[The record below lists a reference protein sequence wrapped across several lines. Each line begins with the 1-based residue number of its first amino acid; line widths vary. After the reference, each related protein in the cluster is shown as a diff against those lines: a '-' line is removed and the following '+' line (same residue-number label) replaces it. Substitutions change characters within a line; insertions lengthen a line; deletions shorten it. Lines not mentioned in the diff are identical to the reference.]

1 MLTARVRAQS
11 QLTLN
16 DITHRYGD
24 HTVLDRVTLTI
35 SPGERVGILGD
46 NGSGKSTLLRLLAGE
61 EEPSNGELTVLAPG
75 GVGYLPQTL
84 EAVGVSTGTVGD
96 AIDSA
101 LAVLRGMEARL
112 RAAESTLGSATPEEL
127 DAYGDLLA
135 RFEARG
141 GYDADARVDAGLHGL
156 GLPCLDRG
164 RPLST
169 LSGGERSRLALAAM
183 LAASPEL
190 LLLDEPTND
199 LDDRAVAWLED
210 RLRRHRG
217 TVVAVTH
224 DRAFLANVTDT
235 VLEVDHDLRR
245 INRYGN
251 GYDGFLAA
259 KASARARWIREYEAW
274 RADLARQR
282 RLAENGVA
290 ALQAIPR
297 KMEKAAFGHGAFKM
311 RGAAHGSMG
320 RVRNAKER
328 MERLTDNPVAPPP
341 VPLRMTAGFTGSP
354 AGESAAGE
362 STPTASLEG
371 VRVDHRLEVPCL
383 DLAPGERVLVTGP
396 NGAGKTT
403 LLRVLSGDAVP
414 DGGRVSVPGRVGY
427 LRQEDGSFAAG
438 QTVLGAYAAGRPG
451 FPEDHRDELASL
463 GLFRPGELDQP
474 VASLSVGQ
482 RRRIEVARLTS
493 GAYDLLLLDE
503 PTNHLSPG
511 LVEDLEEALTRYE
524 GTLVVVTHDRRT
536 RQRFTGRHLELREGI
551 VVSDSA

>member
-16 DITHRYGD
+16 DITQRYGD

-61 EEPSNGELTVLAPG
+61 EEPSNGEITVRAPG

-84 EAVGVSTGTVGD
+84 DAVGVWTGTVGD

-101 LAVLRGMEARL
+101 LAVLRDMEARL
-112 RAAESTLGSATPEEL
+112 HAAESTLGSATPQEL

-135 RFEARG
+135 EFEARG

-156 GLPCLDRG
+156 GLPGLDRD

-224 DRAFLANVTDT
+224 DREFLANVTDT

-259 KASARARWIREYEAW
+259 KAAARARWIREYEEW

-282 RLAENGVA
+282 RLAENNIA
-290 ALQAIPR
+290 ALRAIPR

-320 RVRNAKER
+320 RIRNAKER
-328 MERLTDNPVAPPP
+328 TQRLTENPVAPPP
-341 VPLRMTAGFTGSP
+341 VPLRMTAGFTGST
-354 AGESAAGE
+354 GEEAVLA
-362 STPTASLEG
+362 ASLEG
-371 VRVDHRLEVPCL
+371 VRVDHRLEVPSL

-414 DGGRVSVPGRVGY
+414 DEGRVSVPGRVGY

-451 FPEDHRDELASL
+451 FAEDHRDELASL

-474 VASLSVGQ
+474 VGSLSVGQ

-524 GTLVVVTHDRRT
+524 GTLVVVTHDRRI
-536 RQRFTGRHLELREGI
+536 RRRFTGRHLELREGA